1 MYVPNT
7 PPQKKGVC
15 TMNEMIQ
22 ILDNQIQVKE

>member
-1 MYVPNT
+1 MCLI
-7 PPQKKGVC
+7 PPPPKKKGVC